1 MATPEVLG
9 ISSEI
14 YNELVNDVFAA
25 LKDGKLSLGEI
36 ALLASKMVN
45 KLLPSVNLS
54 LEKKK
59 ELLSDILK
67 KGLERVEKEVGPV
80 LSDSDKS
87 SVSEWF
93 LKSVLSSFQSASV
106 VAELGKPYFGFLFGL
121 CCGGGPLP
129 LEPSQV
135 VSKIQ
140 AVQAQVQEQVQA
152 VQAQVQEQV
161 QAVQEQVQAVQTQV
175 QEQVQ
180 AVQAQVQEQVQ
191 AVQAQ
196 VQEQV
201 QAVQAQVQEQVQAVQ
216 EPIQEPLDHQVTLTI
231 LEPPCDDKLT
241 DPLPSTVTE
250 QNPQVEASKVPKND
264 LD

>member
-161 QAVQEQVQAVQTQV
+161 QAVQE
-175 QEQVQ
+175 
-180 AVQAQVQEQVQ
+180 
-191 AVQAQ
+191 
-196 VQEQV
+196 
-201 QAVQAQVQEQVQAVQ
+201 
-216 EPIQEPLDHQVTLTI
+216 PIQEPLDHQVTLTI